1 MTAEYLS
8 ENRNASQTLQIDN
21 SEVLGGKTVN
31 LEFNNQWKYLS
42 KTKVSVSYT
51 EANWLLVRLGQREAT
66 VEIKVKRKGGIRFF
80 PQPFFL
86 LMFFN
91 YTYSEVPSKS
101 AQSFFLSLA
110 ISSHNSSNTS
120 SSSLLCPFISR
131 ANSNLTLV
139 VNSGFIN
146 FSMSLLDLLA
156 TLKVSL

>member
-1 MTAEYLS
+1 MQAKHCRQITLKYQGEKLSTQNSIISGSIFQKQRYLS
-8 ENRNASQTLQIDN
+8 VIQKLTGFW
-21 SEVLGGKTVN
+21 LG
-31 LEFNNQWKYLS
+31 
-42 KTKVSVSYT
+42 
-51 EANWLLVRLGQREAT
+51 RLGQREAT